1 MLCASFACFLR
12 FLSILISAVAYN
24 SLQDLQG
31 KIRVIVRCRP
41 LVDGEVASG
50 SKPAVSIVDEASLQV
65 LDPRRKGGRAKEF
78 TFDNVIGPK
87 VSQEE
92 VFSKV
97 RGHIYSVV
105 DGFNVTIFAYGQTG
119 SGKTYTMAGG
129 GNDADVG
136 IIPRS
141 IRELFSRLREKDEQY
156 EFTVKCYFVE
166 LYVNKLIDLLREE
179 GGDARSAAPEKKLEV
194 KLDAKRMVYVKG
206 ATVVEVHDDDDLI
219 NIWAEGEHLRNVS
232 STLMNDRSS
241 RSHSVLSIMVETKSL
256 TTGVTTTAKL
266 SLIDLAGSE
275 RVKKSGV
282 SGDGLKET
290 LSINKSLTVLSDV
303 ISALSNES
311 KFIPYRNNKLTQ
323 LMQDSLG
330 GNSKTTMIVSV
341 SPADCNIDETLMSL
355 HYATRARLIQNK
367 SVKGRGYA
375 GGQGEEDANEKAKLL
390 EALAKLKAENASLLK
405 RVSNEPA

>member
-375 GGQGEEDANEKAKLL
+375 GGQGEEDVNEKAKLL

>member
-1 MLCASFACFLR
+1 M
-12 FLSILISAVAYN
+12 
-24 SLQDLQG
+24 
-31 KIRVIVRCRP
+31 
-41 LVDGEVASG
+41 DGEVASG

-97 RGHIYSVV
+97 RGHLGSVV